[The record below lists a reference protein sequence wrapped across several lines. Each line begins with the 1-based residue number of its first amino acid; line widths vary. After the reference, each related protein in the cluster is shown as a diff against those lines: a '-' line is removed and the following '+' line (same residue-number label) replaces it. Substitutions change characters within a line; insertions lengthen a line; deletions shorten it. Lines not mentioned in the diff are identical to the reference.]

1 MDYIINIFE
10 YIVELISDIDFS
22 AIYGIL
28 TDAIKVI
35 GTLI

>member
-10 YIVELISDIDFS
+10 YITELISDIDIS
-22 AIYGIL
+22 SIYGIL
-28 TDAIKVI
+28 TDAIKAI

>member
-10 YIVELISDIDFS
+10 YIAELISDIDIGG
-22 AIYGIL
+22 IYGIL

>member
-10 YIVELISDIDFS
+10 YITELISDIDIS
-22 AIYGIL
+22 SIYSIL